1 MAGISP
7 DVWTHRCLIGVCK
20 KSGSAVQFAART
32 EDVDINEGSRGGAS
46 VASIDGSRLWV
57 DAPQEAGTITMK
69 MRPVNLDS
77 TSATGGLFQQYRGG
91 TYDTS
96 DPLITAE
103 DSITGTAATTTILRD
118 EFQVAILWTND
129 PVATTAE
136 GAAPAGSGV
145 AVTATWQ
152 GLRFYAKSCRITEHS
167 VSFANKEMVVSVTFK
182 FPVRSSA
189 GAWNYDWQS
198 CTTSQLNTLA
208 AYS

>member
-7 DVWTHRCLIGVCK
+7 DVWTRRCLIGITK
-20 KSGSAVQFAART
+20 KSGSAVQFATRT
-32 EDVDINEGSRGGAS
+32 EDVDINEGTRGGAS

-57 DAPQEAGTITMK
+57 DAGMEAGTVTMK
-69 MRPVNLDS
+69 MRPVNIDS

-91 TYDTS
+91 TYSTS
-96 DPLITAE
+96 DPLITDDDAQ
-103 DSITGTAATTTILRD
+103 TGTAAVTTLLRD

-129 PVATTAE
+129 PVAVSAE

-152 GLRFYAKSCRITEHS
+152 GIRFYAKSCRITEHS
-167 VSFANKEMVVSVTFK
+167 VSFANKELVVSVTLK
-182 FPVRSSA
+182 FPVRNSS
-189 GAWNYDWQS
+189 GNWNYEWES

-208 AYS
+208 AY